1 MLRESVQVDQR
12 SRDFLMLQ
20 PRPRFCVVARRNGR
34 ENQPGNTLTDVSRDN
49 ATDGAETGYSNAD
62 FYHSGSPLR
71 ACLRCGC
78 MGSKLDALLAGL
90 HLF

>member
-1 MLRESVQVDQR
+1 
-12 SRDFLMLQ
+12 
-20 PRPRFCVVARRNGR
+20 
-34 ENQPGNTLTDVSRDN
+34 VSRDN

-62 FYHSGSPLR
+62 FCHSGPPLR

-78 MGSKLDALLAGL
+78 IGSKLDALFVEL